1 MDRHLISQKAT
12 LLDALRK
19 LNKLPGR
26 EMTLF
31 AVYDDRR
38 VTGTLTDG
46 DIRRALTA
54 GMALGDEVARAC
66 HTAFKAL
73 RGDAPH
79 DEVELMRRC
88 RETGITLLPEL
99 DSEGHI
105 VGIINLNETYTRLP
119 LSAVLMAGGKG
130 ERLRPMTLTVPKP
143 LLEIDG
149 KAIIDYNVEALARCG
164 ISDITVTTRYLAE
177 KIADHFA
184 QPVAGVSVKCV
195 EESMPLGTVG
205 ALSLIDRDPDG
216 NTLVMYSDLLTTL
229 SFEDLYLKHKAEGA
243 DVTIAV
249 VPYQIS
255 VPYAI
260 LTTDGSAVTGLCEKP
275 SYSYYANAGIYI
287 FSNRLLDTLEKN
299 IRIDATDFIE
309 NAIASGRRVTYCP
322 INGTWIDV
330 GSPVDFKHAG
340 ELMRHHR
347 AMSNPIKNK

>member
-12 LLDALRK
+12 LLDALGK
-19 LNKLPGR
+19 LNELPGR

-31 AVYDDRR
+31 AVDDARR

-54 GMALGDEVARAC
+54 GMALGEEVARAC
-66 HTAFKAL
+66 NTEFKAL
-73 RGDAPH
+73 RGDASH
-79 DEVELMRRC
+79 NEVELMRHC
-88 RETGITLLPEL
+88 RETGITMLPEL
-99 DSEGHI
+99 DRDGRI
-105 VGIINLNETYTRLP
+105 VGIVNLNETYTRLP

-149 KAIIDYNVEALARCG
+149 KAIIDYNIALARCG
-164 ISDITVTTRYLAE
+164 ISDITVTTRYLAD

-184 QPVAGVSVKCV
+184 RPVAGVQVKCV

-205 ALSLIDRDPDG
+205 ALSLIDRNPDG
-216 NTLVMYSDLLTTL
+216 NTLVMNSDLLTTL
-229 SFEDLYLKHKAEGA
+229 SFEDLYLKHKGEEA

-260 LTTDGSAVTGLCEKP
+260 LTTDGNSVTGLCEKP

-287 FSNRLLDTLEKN
+287 FSNRLLGTLEKN

-309 NAIASGRRVTYCP
+309 NAIASGYRVTYFP

-330 GSPVDFKHAG
+330 GSPIDFKHAG

-347 AMSNPIKNK
+347 AMSSPIKNK